1 MDSEKEQN
9 SEDEDTSE
17 SDSQSTLKDSTVRK
31 SQPPVTV
38 VQQQALTRTVDF
50 SGSVVGKLKKVH
62 DELHVVMSMSGK
74 DHVSSMTLEQAFC
87 AGIITDTGVS
97 LKQCDPVFTNKV
109 KERNLTTWQELY
121 LMDTV
126 ELLTHF

>member
-1 MDSEKEQN
+1 MDNEKEQN
-9 SEDEDTSE
+9 NEDEDISE
-17 SDSQSTLKDSTVRK
+17 SDNQSTLKDSTIKK

-38 VQQQALTRTVDF
+38 VQQQALTRIMDF
-50 SGSVVGKLKKVH
+50 SGNIVTKLKKLH
-62 DELHVVMSMSGK
+62 DDLHVILSVSGK